1 MIAYDLACENEH
13 IFEAWFKD
21 SASFEDQKEKG
32 MIVCPICGSS
42 SIRKHP
48 SSFAILKGSQR
59 NSEGNRQTDITLEI
73 LKKVQDYVINNTED
87 VGIKFTETALK
98 MHYGLMEPKNIRGI
112 ATEEQEKILKDE
124 GIDFFKIP
132 VPKKRAQGT

>member
-1 MIAYDLACENEH
+1 MIAYDLACENDH

-32 MIVCPICGSS
+32 LIVCPICGSS
-42 SIRKHP
+42 NIRKHP

-59 NSEGNRQTDITLEI
+59 NSEGNKQTDIALEI

>member
-48 SSFAILKGSQR
+48 SSFAILKGSQS
-59 NSEGNRQTDITLEI
+59 NSEGNKQTDIALEI

-98 MHYGLMEPKNIRGI
+98 MHYGLMEPKNIRGV